1 MKIPI
6 TIPDCLRDKLVL
18 LRESQLQRYGSDE
31 LRSVDGVHLW
41 GTIGADVYLTFDGRF
56 ILSEDSVSRGQ
67 SIGETHRLDCIGLG
81 LATAA
86 FAHNLPELLDYLPPR
101 PKDEEPCRYCQGTR
115 RVVFPTGHPREQ
127 TCPACCGFGWG
138 NQMSS

>member
-1 MKIPI
+1 MEIPI
-6 TIPDCLRDKLVL
+6 KISDRLREKLVS

-67 SIGETHRLDCIGLG
+67 SIGETRRLDCIGLG

-86 FAHNLPELLDYLPPR
+86 FVFDLPELLDFLPTR
-101 PKDEEPCRYCQGTR
+101 PSGEPPCPYCQG
-115 RVVFPTGHPREQ
+115 
-127 TCPACCGFGWG
+127 
-138 NQMSS
+138 